1 MNKQERQTAE
11 KELITAIKQAREVL
25 KNICNGDKS
34 RGHNLSYGS
43 KCTIS

>member
-25 KNICNGDKS
+25 KKVCNVGK
-34 RGHNLSYGS
+34 G
-43 KCTIS
+43 K